1 MPHPVSTEL
10 ITRVLWVALGVFIA
24 VRAHALGM
32 GSLEEPG
39 PGLLAFGLGIA
50 MAVAAAADGLQ
61 SFLRRKS
68 GAGNNVVRGKTGV
81 HGEAGVRSEA
91 GVYGEAGV
99 VAEAAARP
107 QPPKKLPLR
116 QFAAVAALLAYIAL
130 LEPAGFAL
138 STFAFLLA
146 LFIMLSPLSWLRA
159 FAFAF
164 LGSAVSYAVFKYGLG
179 VQLPVGLFG

>member
-24 VRAHALGM
+24 VCARALGM

-68 GAGNNVVRGKTGV
+68 GAGNTVVRGKTGV
-81 HGEAGVRSEA
+81 RSEA
-91 GVYGEAGV
+91 GVHGEAGV